1 MSSARP
7 GRLED
12 MTTTTATFTG
22 ISTVAIPA
30 SDPDAT
36 KAFFEDLGFITEFDG
51 DVAPDFRWIAMA
63 APDGR
68 AGISV
73 IAATGAVPAGIDT
86 GIRFVTPDA
95 RAAHARLAERGL
107 DVGALLDWPTA
118 PLMFEF
124 QDFDGNTMYV
134 SEPS

>member
-1 MSSARP
+1 MS
-7 GRLED
+7 
-12 MTTTTATFTG
+12 TTTATLTG
-22 ISTVAIPA
+22 ISTAAIPA

-36 KAFFEDLGFITEFDG
+36 KALFEDLGFTTEFDG

-63 APDGR
+63 ALDGR

-73 IAATGAVPAGIDT
+73 IAATDAVPRGIDT
-86 GIRFVTPDA
+86 GIRFVTADA
-95 RAAHARLAERGL
+95 RAAHARLTERGL
-107 DVGALLDWPTA
+107 EVGGLLDWPTA

-124 QDFDGNTMYV
+124 QDLDGNTMYV